1 LSTVW
6 LLAGDRDA
14 RRMRSVRRFS
24 LVARRVSCADH
35 DRFVVRT
42 SGLLIDTPTALI
54 QPTLGAGKGDKTR
67 HGLVLQ
73 IAAAFE
79 GEQYR

>member
-1 LSTVW
+1 
-6 LLAGDRDA
+6 
-14 RRMRSVRRFS
+14 
-24 LVARRVSCADH
+24 
-35 DRFVVRT
+35 
-42 SGLLIDTPTALI
+42 
-54 QPTLGAGKGDKTR
+54 LGAGKGDKTR